1 MISRPETRALAERLV
16 DLLERARPMP
26 LMPSRVRVDKDDV
39 DELVKRISG
48 GPDVFGRGPGGDTVA
63 DADLVRAAEA
73 VQDAVR
79 HAKQVPLTDQVRL
92 PRDRAKALADALRA
106 ALAA

>member
-1 MISRPETRALAERLV
+1 MISRPETRELAERLI
-16 DLLERARPMP
+16 DLLEQARPVP

-39 DELVKRISG
+39 DELVKRISS
-48 GPDVFGRGPGGDTVA
+48 GPDAFGHGPDGDTAA
-63 DADLVRAAEA
+63 DADIVRAAQAAQNA
-73 VQDAVR
+73 VH

-92 PRDRAKALADALRA
+92 PREQAKALADALRA

>member
-1 MISRPETRALAERLV
+1 
-16 DLLERARPMP
+16 MP

-48 GPDVFGRGPGGDTVA
+48 GPDAFGREPGGDTGV
-63 DADLVRAAEA
+63 DADVVRAAAA
-73 VQDAVR
+73 VRDAVG

-92 PRDRAKALADALRA
+92 PRDQAKALADALRA
-106 ALAA
+106 ALAR